1 MRSETLIVESYFDGE
16 QHWTNGPYAFVIADG
31 HVVEIATAEKPA
43 LFNALPDAPQRASF
57 LMPGLVDA
65 HVHVFLDGGQLD
77 ATRRADYLKAPVEEM
92 QAVTVRNARA
102 AMACG
107 VTLVRDAGDRY
118 GLNHWLRA
126 RAAAD
131 FGLPAV
137 RSAGLGLKRPKR
149 YGAFMGRDV
158 ASSDEIVAAVHELA
172 LDCDDIKL
180 ILTGIIDFEAG
191 RVAGEPQFDRES
203 AELVVRTAHA
213 LGKRVFAHCSGEA
226 GLDVA
231 IGAGV
236 DSIEHGFFMR
246 ADQAQAMADKG
257 IAWTST
263 FAPVHFQWACPEVA
277 GWSPRTVENIARIL
291 GNHAENLVRAEDAG
305 VTLLCGSDAGSHGV
319 RHGEGLIEELQWL
332 RDAGL
337 SVEVVLRAATG
348 AARAHFGEP
357 ARLTVGSQFD
367 AVLLDASPFELF
379 DALRAPVT
387 VFRHGERVGAQTGGA
402 CSEQQLCAA
411 AT

>member
-1 MRSETLIVESYFDGE
+1 MRSEMIIVESYFDGE
-16 QHWTNGPYAFVIADG
+16 RHWTDGPYAFVIADG
-31 HVVEIATAEKPA
+31 HVMEIAAAEKPGR
-43 LFNALPDAPQRASF
+43 FNALPEAPPRVPF

-65 HVHVFLDGGQLD
+65 HVHTFLNGSQLD
-77 ATRRADYLKAPVEEM
+77 ATRRADYLKAPVQEM
-92 QAVTVRNARA
+92 QAVTVRNALA
-102 AMACG
+102 TMACG
-107 VTLVRDAGDRY
+107 VTLIRDAGDRY
-118 GLNHWLRA
+118 GINHWLRT

-172 LDCDDIKL
+172 TDCDDIKL

-246 ADQAQAMADKG
+246 LDQIKAMADKG
-257 IAWTST
+257 IAWTPT
-263 FAPVHFQWACPEVA
+263 FAPVHFQWARPEVA
-277 GWSPRTVENIARIL
+277 GWLPKTVENIARIL
-291 GNHAENLVRAEDAG
+291 GNHAENLVRAEETG

-319 RHGEGLIEELQWL
+319 RHGEGLIEELQWM

-337 SVEVVLRAATG
+337 SVEAVLRAATG
-348 AARAHFGEP
+348 TARAHFGEP
-357 ARLTVGSQFD
+357 ARLTVGSLFD
-367 AVLLDASPFELF
+367 ALLLEASPFERF
-379 DALRAPVT
+379 DALYRPVA
-387 VFRHGERVGAQTGGA
+387 VFRQGHTPMGFSDSLVANEVAFTG
-402 CSEQQLCAA
+402 
-411 AT
+411 